1 MSDTPKDWLDR
12 VYQSRTLDEL
22 EESYDGWAED
32 KAVSVTDG
40 TVVRID
46 TDAGVAPDEGLLGE
60 AVAVHG

>member
-12 VYQSRTLDEL
+12 VYRSKTLDEL
-22 EESYDGWAED
+22 EASHDGWAKD

-46 TDAGVAPDEGLLGE
+46 TDGGVAPAEGLLGE